1 MKASKKWGN
10 APLVTTDVSR
20 STQISNRTENQWRV
34 IARVVI
40 QQIIAKLPQTS
51 NPVRREPVK
60 WIAALEIFAM
70 LPQYHWSAPSSSPY
84 ALFWP
89 LLFKP

>member
-1 MKASKKWGN
+1 MAK
-10 APLVTTDVSR
+10 
-20 STQISNRTENQWRV
+20 
-34 IARVVI
+34 VVV
-40 QQIIAKLPQTS
+40 QQRFAKLRQTPT
-51 NPVRREPVK
+51 PVRKEPVR

-70 LPQYHWSAPSSSPY
+70 PPQYHWSAPSSSPY